1 MVRNIFAT
9 IGILAVLVLSLAM
22 VSATTSGVFSIS
34 DVSAQTTIA
43 EDTGSFT
50 FTFNL
55 TYTGTSQEANISF
68 ADSIVSSFGSLSIPE
83 ATLMNGSI
91 SESRIITGT
100 VSNFADQGGNSL
112 TVYINATKASS
123 RDDENNFTVSITD
136 VIPPTPTPEDFEFC
150 NWNGTYGFTNGT
162 ELVIKGFSDEQLD
175 NDDEWEWKPLDN
187 VEIEVD
193 VKNVGNDD
201 EDYVVELVFLDSDG
215 NIVDV
220 AEDDKNLEEEVSID
234 EGDTETV
241 IFNFEVD
248 GDVDDGNNYYMHIKV
263 YQEGDEDEQC
273 VSLVDSDVERI
284 DIIKER
290 HDVLVKK
297 VEGPTTVEAGSQ
309 VLYEVRVSN
318 LGREDQDLVNV
329 IVSNSELGILMIREI
344 ENLDEGDSEVLTF
357 SVNFPD
363 EAIEKVYKI
372 RFSTEFDYDED
383 DEIYDKVS
391 DSGDDILYQ
400 VTVLGG
406 EYSTP
411 TISASLDSEANVGEE
426 LVILATV
433 INNGD
438 EGNFDITVTG
448 YEDWAELVS
457 VSPQYLSLDEDEEG
471 TVEITLIPSED
482 GVQTFKVNAFFDGE
496 SHDQAVSVKIA
507 EAEKGLFKDVSK
519 TVLYSIV
526 GIAALLILIFLTLIV
541 KVSRRAKKVP
551 QF

>member
-507 EAEKGLFKDVSK
+507 EAEKGFFKDVSK
-519 TVLYSIV
+519 TVLYSVV